1 MLRRKRSTHKSRKLV
16 LPSFHFKWT
25 DPWWCLG
32 ENRELQQGIQ
42 KELESEIGNEHPLFE
57 FKPLVFGK
65 CDANDDIVVILN
77 DGRFAL
83 VHLTWSGRVDS
94 FPNNFPSSEIYDT
107 AELLQNFL
115 DDDSAQYT

>member
-1 MLRRKRSTHKSRKLV
+1 MNT
-16 LPSFHFKWT
+16 
-25 DPWWCLG
+25 
-32 ENRELQQGIQ
+32 
-42 KELESEIGNEHPLFE
+42 LFE